1 MTTEEEIVIEKLK
14 DWFLLHNAAYLAKE
28 SAVVHWG
35 KSQSVTDD
43 DVWIIWTIREAINIF
58 KATILPFGLM
68 KYCTTE
74 TIMTAALEVDRS
86 FISGV
91 NSDVQCLPQ
100 YFNFNR
106 EALRVEVKDL
116 DYSLELMTRIIRN
129 IEKITINVL
138 IKDVGRIFDECY
150 IQLGLAPVSGV
161 KRNTLMR
168 SVINQKSCLLTE
180 KNYSNRY
187 MYNGRVHA
195 VLRHKLAIGVEPL
208 TDEEV
213 AEHSFAALKGS
224 VAAQRFAKGE
234 QRILLGVS
242 I

>member
-14 DWFLLHNAAYLAKE
+14 DWFTLHNAAYLAKE

-43 DVWIIWTIREAINIF
+43 DTWIIWTVREAINIF

-68 KYCTTE
+68 KYCTQE
-74 TIMTAALEVDRS
+74 TIMVAALEVDRS

-129 IEKITINVL
+129 IEKATINVL
-138 IKDVGRIFDECY
+138 IADVGKVFNECY
-150 IQLGLAPVSGV
+150 TMLGLTPVSSH

-168 SVINQKSCLLTE
+168 SVISQKSCLLTE
-180 KNYSNRY
+180 RNYGNRY
-187 MYNGRVHA
+187 MYGGRVHA
-195 VLRHKLAIGVEPL
+195 ALRNKLAVGICPM
-208 TDEEV
+208 TAQEV
-213 AEHSFAALKGS
+213 TEHAYAALKGS

-234 QRILLGVS
+234 QRVLLGVS

>member
-14 DWFLLHNAAYLAKE
+14 DWFLLYNAAYLAKE

-35 KSQSVTDD
+35 KSQSATDD

-68 KYCTTE
+68 KYCTQE
-74 TIMTAALEVDRS
+74 TIMVAALEVDRS

-129 IEKITINVL
+129 IEKATINVL
-138 IKDVGRIFDECY
+138 IKDVGRIFSECF
-150 IQLGLAPVSGV
+150 IQLGLAPMSSV
-161 KRNTLMR
+161 KRNNLMR
-168 SVINQKSCLLTE
+168 SVLSQKSCLLVE
-180 KNYSNRY
+180 KNYANRY

-195 VLRHKLAIGVEPL
+195 VLRHKLAHGIEPMSDKII
-208 TDEEV
+208 TEY
-213 AEHSFAALKGS
+213 AFMALKGS

-234 QRILLGVS
+234 QRVLLGVS

>member
-1 MTTEEEIVIEKLK
+1 MTTEEEVVIEKLK
-14 DWFLLHNAAYLAKE
+14 DWFILHNAAYLAKE
-28 SAVVHWG
+28 SCVCHWG
-35 KSQSVTDD
+35 KSQSATDD
-43 DVWIIWTIREAINIF
+43 DTWIIWTIREAINIF

-68 KYCTTE
+68 KYCTQE
-74 TIMTAALEVDRS
+74 TIMVAALEVDRS

-129 IEKITINVL
+129 IEKATINVL
-138 IKDVGRIFDECY
+138 IKDVGRIFNECY
-150 IQLGLAPVSGV
+150 IQLGLTPVSSV
-161 KRNTLMR
+161 KRNNLMR
-168 SVINQKSCLLTE
+168 SVLSQKSCLLVE
-180 KNYSNRY
+180 KNYANRY

-195 VLRHKLAIGVEPL
+195 VLRHKLAHGIEPMSDKII
-208 TDEEV
+208 TEY
-213 AEHSFAALKGS
+213 AFMALKGS